1 MNIFKKTQP
10 KPQDWAFL
18 SVKGEYRF
26 YYALNGGVYERRSY
40 DGAEWTEPVLLF
52 VRHGISGVQAVG
64 VRQKIYLLVAAGK
77 KLYLYMPSG
86 GAYVGYPYPVID
98 KFPNTS
104 FKAAR
109 SDGEYLLFA
118 AKNGEI
124 FKFTSVNCIDWDRE
138 TVKAVGF
145 SHLPEGAVSPMEGY
159 KYILYSDS
167 ASSYIAITEGGEER
181 RVIAETQIGA
191 AGLKCGMIAGKY
203 VFYTANGS
211 EPMFIEPESVAFAFE
226 SKEKL

>member
-18 SVKGEYRF
+18 SAKGEYRF

-98 KFPNTS
+98 RFPNTS

-138 TVKAVGF
+138 TVKAVGRKARF
-145 SHLPEGAVSPMEGY
+145 P
-159 KYILYSDS
+159 
-167 ASSYIAITEGGEER
+167 
-181 RVIAETQIGA
+181 
-191 AGLKCGMIAGKY
+191 
-203 VFYTANGS
+203 
-211 EPMFIEPESVAFAFE
+211 
-226 SKEKL
+226 